1 MPWPDDFAMYRYI
14 SFYLSST
21 CHFAMSLGFSSKLS
35 QTLSSHCFPTELG
48 ALAGSSF
55 CVCNKLRRFA
65 AGYPPPPG
73 YGQPPPQP
81 GR

>member
-48 ALAGSSF
+48 ALAGSF
-55 CVCNKLRRFA
+55 VCL
-65 AGYPPPPG
+65 
-73 YGQPPPQP
+73 Q
-81 GR
+81 